1 MRGLPVALMCIVAGA
16 LVLGRLDARLLWQD
30 EAQTALVSETILEH
44 GVPLGTDGKNFYSQE
59 QGAEYG
65 AGFLWRWQPWLPFYL
80 TAGSFAVLG
89 KTTLAARLPWALFG
103 LATVFLLYRHA
114 LATWRDRRV
123 ALIAAGLLASCV
135 PFLLLARQCRYY
147 AGTAFLSLLG

>member
-44 GVPLGTDGKNFYSQE
+44 GVPLGTDGKNFFSQE

-65 AGFLWRWQPWLPFYL
+65 DGFIWRWQTWLP
-80 TAGSFAVLG
+80 
-89 KTTLAARLPWALFG
+89 
-103 LATVFLLYRHA
+103 
-114 LATWRDRRV
+114 
-123 ALIAAGLLASCV
+123 
-135 PFLLLARQCRYY
+135 
-147 AGTAFLSLLG
+147 